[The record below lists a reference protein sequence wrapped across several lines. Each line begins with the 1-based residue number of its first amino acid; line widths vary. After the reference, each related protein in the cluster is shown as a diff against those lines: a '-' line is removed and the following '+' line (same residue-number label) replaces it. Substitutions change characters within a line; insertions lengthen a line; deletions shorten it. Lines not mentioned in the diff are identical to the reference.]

1 MKYLVI
7 GSGVCGVQA
16 AETIRRYDPD
26 SPITLVGGETF
37 LPYCRPMITLVLGG
51 KIRPEQMVIR
61 DQDFFTSFRIQPVAG
76 EWVQQ
81 IDLENRQVVTDKGK
95 SYSFDRLLIATGAN
109 PKRIEL
115 EGADLKNVF
124 YLRSEAHVEGIAH
137 SLASAKTALVLGCGL
152 VGLKAALEL
161 FHRGLQV
168 TVVEKLSHPLPVI
181 VDEKAGKTISRHL
194 EKMGI
199 KVITNV
205 EITALGGKAEVK
217 EALLSDGSRIPC
229 DVVIS
234 AIGVQSATEFV
245 PTGSIRVNDGILV
258 NQYLETTVPGIY
270 AAGDVAESFDIA
282 HDERRVNAIWPVA
295 VEQGVIAGMNMA
307 GRKVLYQGSVGRNV
321 FRIDS
326 MDIVAGGIVNPSP
339 SKNYEICSAEDYRR
353 GTYRRLVFRDEIPV
367 GFLMV
372 NDIEQ
377 AGVFLSLIQRKIA
390 VNHHKERLM
399 DPSFNFK
406 QLLPSM

>member
-16 AETIRRYDPD
+16 AETIRRHDPD
-26 SPITLVGGETF
+26 SPITLIGGETF

-51 KIRPEQMVIR
+51 KIRPEQMIIR
-61 DQDFFTSFRIQPVAG
+61 DQNFFTSFRIHPVAG
-76 EWVQQ
+76 EWVEQ
-81 IDLENRQVVTDKGK
+81 IDLENRQVLTDKGR

-124 YLRSEAHVEGIAH
+124 HLRSEAHVESIVH

-161 FHRGLQV
+161 LHRGLQV

-181 VDEKAGKTISRHL
+181 VDEKAGKMIFRQL

-199 KVITNV
+199 KVITGV
-205 EITALGGKAEVK
+205 EIGALGGKAEVK
-217 EALLSDGSRIPC
+217 EALLSDGSRIAC
-229 DVVIS
+229 DVLIS
-234 AIGVQSATEFV
+234 AVGVQPATELV
-245 PTGSIRVNDGILV
+245 PAGSIRVNDGILV

-270 AAGDVAESFDIA
+270 AAGDVAESYDVA
-282 HDERRVNAIWPVA
+282 HGERRVNAIWPVA
-295 VEQGVIAGMNMA
+295 VEQGVVAGMNIA
-307 GRKVLYQGSVGRNV
+307 GREVLYQGSVGRNV
-321 FRIDS
+321 FRIDG
-326 MDIVAGGIVNPSP
+326 MDIVAGGIVNPSR

-353 GTYRRLVFRDEIPV
+353 GTYRMLVFRDEIPV

-377 AGVFLSLIQRKIA
+377 AGVFLSLIQRKIS
-390 VNHHKERLM
+390 VNHHKDRLL

-406 QLLPSM
+406 QLLPSR